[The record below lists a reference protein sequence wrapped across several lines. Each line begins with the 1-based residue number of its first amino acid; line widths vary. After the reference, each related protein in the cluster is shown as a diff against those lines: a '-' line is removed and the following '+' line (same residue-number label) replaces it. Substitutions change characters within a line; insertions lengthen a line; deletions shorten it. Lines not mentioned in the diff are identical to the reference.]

1 MEDASPDWD
10 EIAKK
15 SRPKT
20 HLQEGS
26 ASRTRSSYHQGH
38 LTSLQDT
45 VEVSEEEFFVLSQT
59 VGVRGGFLLLR
70 LDRVAELG
78 PFGVLELG
86 EGVEHAVDKE
96 GRKERNQDVSSP
108 MDKRKA
114 RRGRRRGRV
123 EPKGENKEGK
133 GREHEPADIVTI
145 LRRKRRIESGNRESV
160 NVEEEE
166 HASERRKGG
175 EQPRRVG

>member
-1 MEDASPDWD
+1 MPQVGDGLEKETKEERSEREASESLKARAWKTRRRTGTRSQRR
-10 EIAKK
+10 ATQ
-15 SRPKT
+15 KT

-26 ASRTRSSYHQGH
+26 ASRTRSSYHKGH

-45 VEVSEEEFFVLSQT
+45 VEVSEEEFFILSQT

-86 EGVEHAVDKE
+86 EGVEHAVDEE

-123 EPKGENKEGK
+123 EPKGETRK
-133 GREHEPADIVTI
+133 GRE
-145 LRRKRRIESGNRESV
+145 ESTNLPIS
-160 NVEEEE
+160 
-166 HASERRKGG
+166 S
-175 EQPRRVG
+175 PY